1 MKRRLAIKRLT
12 RSDLTIF
19 EYHFRTI
26 DAGNQKSINLNADVF
41 VKALYPD
48 LEEIADEREDSQ
60 FLLNLTILG
69 PGLEDSHTLPQKIL
83 KGGTYKNW
91 RLNGKMIPNP
101 DESPSRY
108 NALKP
113 DDFAL
118 LEFTGAAV
126 PTGVRMTLISAA
138 VDEDSSL
145 HGEISLHFGDKSMVA
160 IEPDT
165 LNEIVESIRPH
176 LADEHPIL
184 DFLDDADLED
194 AVQGGDEGKRRL
206 RKRRQ
211 ARGITKEE
219 YARAQKAN
227 EITGSKGEEILN
239 GYFEDLKKSGLLEDY
254 EWNSSVNPFTPYD
267 FSFVKEAT
275 VERRLDAKST
285 RGAFES
291 RIHISI
297 GELREAA
304 EGDIPYDIYRLYEVK
319 SGFARLRVA
328 EGIKP
333 KAEEI
338 LKALESLP
346 EAVFVDGIS
355 LDPKWLEFG
364 SEKVIDQREESELL
378 G

>member
-41 VKALYPD
+41 IKALYPG
-48 LEEIADEREDSQ
+48 LEEIAEERSDSQ

-69 PGLEDSHTLPQKIL
+69 PGLEHAHTLPQKVL
-83 KGGTYKNW
+83 KGGSYKNW

-101 DESPSRY
+101 DESPNRY

-113 DDFAL
+113 NDFAV
-118 LEFTGAAV
+118 LEFTGAAM
-126 PTGVRMTLISAA
+126 PTGVRMTLVAA
-138 VDEDSSL
+138 DVSEDSSL
-145 HGEISLHFGDKSMVA
+145 HAEIFSRFGSQAMVA

-165 LNEIVESIRPH
+165 LNEIVESIRPS

-194 AVQGGDEGKRRL
+194 AVQGGNEGKRRL
-206 RKRRQ
+206 RKRRR

-219 YARAQKAN
+219 YARAQKAA
-227 EITGSKGEEILN
+227 EVTGANGEEILN
-239 GYFEDLKKSGLLEDY
+239 FHFENLKQSGLLEDY
-254 EWNSSVNPFTPYD
+254 EWNSDVSPFSPYD
-267 FSFVKEAT
+267 FSLVQETT
-275 VERRLDAKST
+275 VVRRLDAKST

-291 RIHISI
+291 RVHISL

-304 EGDIPYDIYRLYEVK
+304 EGEIPYDIYRLYELGT
-319 SGFARLRVA
+319 GFARLRIA
-328 EGIKP
+328 KDIKS

-338 LKALESLP
+338 LRVLSSLP
-346 EAVFVDGIS
+346 GAISVDGVA
-355 LDPKWLEFG
+355 LDPRWLDFG
-364 SEKVIDQREESELL
+364 PEELIDQREESEQL